1 LTLSCNVD
9 LREEIVKIV
18 IAGGTGFIG
27 TALAR
32 QWVGRHHVIV
42 LTRDLSRA
50 KSQLGNVCECVRWD
64 AEHSGDWEQALNDSE
79 AIVNLAGAPV
89 ADARWTAARKRV
101 LVDSRLHATKAL
113 ASALARAARKPSV
126 LINASGIGYYGA
138 SDDRVLDER
147 ADRGKGFLADLSA
160 AWEAE
165 TSLIH
170 ALGIRVVCLRIGL
183 VLEKDGGALPRMALP
198 FRLFAGG
205 PVMPGTQWVSW
216 IHRADLLGL
225 IEWAMMNRVVSG
237 PVNAVGPNP
246 ATMNEFCRTLG
257 AVLKRPSWFPVP
269 EVILKLALGELGSLM
284 TTGQRVAPI
293 VAQSGGY
300 PFQHP
305 MLKEALQMIFTH
317 A

>member
-1 LTLSCNVD
+1 LSRDVD
-9 LREEIVKIV
+9 AWEKIVKIV

-27 TALAR
+27 TALAE
-32 QWVGRHHVIV
+32 QLVGRHHVIV

-64 AEHSGDWEQALNDSE
+64 AEHSGDWEQALNGSD
-79 AIVNLAGAPV
+79 AIVNLAGASV

-113 ASALARAARKPSV
+113 ASALTRAARKPSV
-126 LINASGIGYYGA
+126 LINASGIGYYGP

-165 TSLIH
+165 AH
-170 ALGIRVVCLRIGL
+170 AVQALGVRVVCVRIGL

-205 PVMPGTQWVSW
+205 PVMPGRQWVSW
-216 IHRADLLGL
+216 IHRADLVGL
-225 IEWAMMNRVVSG
+225 IEWTMMNRTVSG
-237 PVNAVGPNP
+237 PVNAVAPNP

-257 AVLKRPSWFPVP
+257 EVLNRPSWLPVP
-269 EVILKLALGELGSLM
+269 EVIVKLMLGELGSLM

-300 PFQHP
+300 RYQHP
-305 MLKEALQMIFTH
+305 MLKEALKIICVN